1 MFFGN
6 YLQLDELGD
15 NVVLEMNEFYRRII
29 GLMDWWPAFHTR
41 PDTML
46 SSAQQPGTA
55 RFEIIPNLALLDL
68 KLPHRETRGCMGLGY
83 YILNGAWIKMLH
95 IGQDTTI
102 ACLILHYCGPL
113 WFKEGGY
120 FPEPSLQRHECLNSN
135 ICRAWLGFNVF
146 HR

>member
-1 MFFGN
+1 MFLGN
-6 YLQLDELGD
+6 YLQVGWIGWQCGVRSER
-15 NVVLEMNEFYRRII
+15 VLSTNHRFD
-29 GLMDWWPAFHTR
+29 GLVASLSYEAR
-41 PDTML
+41 Y

-55 RFEIIPNLALLDL
+55 RFETIPNLALLDL
-68 KLPHRETRGCMGLGY
+68 KLSHRETCGCMGLGY

-95 IGQDTTI
+95 IGQEATI

-120 FPEPSLQRHECLNSN
+120 FPETSLQGHECFNSN
-135 ICRAWLGFNVF
+135 ICRAWLGFNAV